1 MMLEY
6 LGWKEAASL
15 IEKALE
21 QSFTEARATAD
32 LARFYAG
39 WRLAVHF
46 GFHPGDCRKN
56 RKWE

>member
-15 IEKALE
+15 IENALE
-21 QSFTEARATAD
+21 ESFTEARATAD
-32 LARFYAG
+32 LARFMPG

-46 GFHPGDCRKN
+46 DFHPGDCKEN